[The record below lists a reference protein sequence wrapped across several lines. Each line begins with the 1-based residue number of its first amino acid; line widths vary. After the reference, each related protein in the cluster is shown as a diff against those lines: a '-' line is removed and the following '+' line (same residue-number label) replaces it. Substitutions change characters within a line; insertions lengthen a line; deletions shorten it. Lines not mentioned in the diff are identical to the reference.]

1 MKYSGEPFGNAQLCL
16 NSGCSFC
23 LIFSA
28 FNSHLL
34 IGFNL
39 NMKLG
44 SFYGKQLRWAC
55 LSILQ

>member
-16 NSGCSFC
+16 NSGFSFC

-44 SFYGKQLRWAC
+44 SFYE
-55 LSILQ
+55 